1 MGPVAKGL
9 SRKLNFGVLVHEVS
23 RIRRKAID
31 QVMKPLGITGG
42 QWWILTY
49 ISLHD
54 GRSQVELAEE
64 LNMGKV
70 ALGGLIDRLEK
81 NGLIERKADLV
92 DRRMKRVHLSKEGRH
107 MVEEIRRT
115 SAEVQDAA
123 LDGISPEELEFAI
136 TALMKMEANLHQFVN
151 K

>member
-1 MGPVAKGL
+1 MAKGL
-9 SRKLNFGVLVHEVS
+9 SRKLSFGVLVHEVS
-23 RIRRKAID
+23 RVRRKAID

-54 GRSQVELAEE
+54 GKSQGELADE

-81 NGLIERKADLV
+81 TGLIQRKIDAV
-92 DRRMKRVHLSKEGRH
+92 DRRNFL
-107 MVEEIRRT
+107 
-115 SAEVQDAA
+115 DA
-123 LDGISPEELEFAI
+123 
-136 TALMKMEANLHQFVN
+136 
-151 K
+151 

>member
-1 MGPVAKGL
+1 MANGL

-31 QVMKPLGITGG
+31 QVLRPLGITGG
-42 QWWILTY
+42 QWWIITY

-54 GRSQVELAEE
+54 GKSQVMLADE

-81 NGLIERKADLV
+81 NGLIERRMDEV
-92 DRRMKRVHLSKEGRH
+92 DRRIKRIHLSKAGLDL
-107 MVEEIRRT
+107 VEQIKRT
-115 SAEVQDAA
+115 SADVQAVA
-123 LDGISPEELEFAI
+123 LEGISNEELDHAI
-136 TALMKMEANLHQFVN
+136 SALKKMEANLLDFV
-151 K
+151 KKG